1 MAKQAT
7 TSPESDNPVSA
18 APAAPEPKITLTE
31 FCVRVSNKQ
40 NRPELLGGFE
50 FVEKAAKRLKDTESA
65 YQARFEAFE
74 RTPV

>member
-1 MAKQAT
+1 MAKQPTA
-7 TSPESDNPVSA
+7 SPEGESNLSTA
-18 APAAPEPKITLTE
+18 TAAPESKITLTE